1 MDSEGEF
8 SSKNHKKSRHRMAL
22 VVLRESFSCDK
33 KKKRN
38 CCRHFYRTSG
48 LDKIP
53 PFYGIRVCISQLY
66 SMDCKFLIWCLASKE
81 FSGFFLEM
89 PV

>member
-8 SSKNHKKSRHRMAL
+8 SRKIHKKSRHRMAL

-33 KKKRN
+33 KKKKRN

-48 LDKIP
+48 LGKIP
-53 PFYGIRVCISQLY
+53 PFYGIRVCIKSALFYGLQVL
-66 SMDCKFLIWCLASKE
+66 DLV
-81 FSGFFLEM
+81 FSF
-89 PV
+89 

>member
-33 KKKRN
+33 KKN
-38 CCRHFYRTSG
+38 VTAVEFFMHFYRTSG
-48 LDKIP
+48 LGKIP
-53 PFYGIRVCISQLY
+53 PFYGIRVCIKSALFYGLQVFDLV
-66 SMDCKFLIWCLASKE
+66 
-81 FSGFFLEM
+81 FSF
-89 PV
+89 

>member
-33 KKKRN
+33 KKNVTAVGIFTGHPVLVK
-38 CCRHFYRTSG
+38 YR
-48 LDKIP
+48 L
-53 PFYGIRVCISQLY
+53 FMELEYVLSQLY

-81 FSGFFLEM
+81 FCGFFLEM